1 MCLDKYNLPKTGG
14 SMIKVVMRDVV
25 FNNEPDPVT
34 SIKEYKIDDNG
45 KMVLVKEANKEELNE
60 VNNKDK
66 TL

>member
-1 MCLDKYNLPKTGG
+1 MASFKQTKGG

-34 SIKEYKIDDNG
+34 SIKEYRIDDNG
-45 KMVLVKEANKEELNE
+45 KMVLVKEANQDELNQL
-60 VNNKDK
+60 NKKDK

>member
-1 MCLDKYNLPKTGG
+1 
-14 SMIKVVMRDVV
+14 MIKVVMRDVV

-45 KMVLVKEANKEELNE
+45 KMVLVKEASKEELNK
-60 VNNKDK
+60 VNSKDK

>member
-1 MCLDKYNLPKTGG
+1 
-14 SMIKVVMRDVV
+14 MIKVVMRDVV

-45 KMVLVKEANKEELNE
+45 KMVLVKEASQEELNK

-66 TL
+66 KIWSLVKLN

>member
-1 MCLDKYNLPKTGG
+1 
-14 SMIKVVMRDVV
+14 MIKVVMRDVV

-45 KMVLVKEANKEELNE
+45 KMVLVKEASQEELNK

>member
-45 KMVLVKEANKEELNE
+45 KMVLVKEANQDELNQL
-60 VNNKDK
+60 NKKDK

>member
-1 MCLDKYNLPKTGG
+1 
-14 SMIKVVMRDVV
+14 MIKVVMRDVV

-66 TL
+66 TLWWLVKLN

>member
-1 MCLDKYNLPKTGG
+1 MESFKQTKGG

-34 SIKEYKIDDNG
+34 SVKEYKIDDNG
-45 KMVLVKEANKEELNE
+45 KMVLVKEASKEELNKI
-60 VNNKDK
+60 NNKDK

>member
-1 MCLDKYNLPKTGG
+1 MESFKQTEGG

-34 SIKEYKIDDNG
+34 SVKEYKIDDNG
-45 KMVLVKEANKEELNE
+45 KMVLVKEASKEELNE
-60 VNNKDK
+60 INNKDK

>member
-1 MCLDKYNLPKTGG
+1 
-14 SMIKVVMRDVV
+14 MIKVVMRDVV

>member
-1 MCLDKYNLPKTGG
+1 
-14 SMIKVVMRDVV
+14 MIKVVMRDVV

-45 KMVLVKEANKEELNE
+45 KMVLVKEASQEELNK

-66 TL
+66 KI

>member
-1 MCLDKYNLPKTGG
+1 MASFKQTKGG

-45 KMVLVKEANKEELNE
+45 KMVLVKEANQDELNQL
-60 VNNKDK
+60 NKKDK